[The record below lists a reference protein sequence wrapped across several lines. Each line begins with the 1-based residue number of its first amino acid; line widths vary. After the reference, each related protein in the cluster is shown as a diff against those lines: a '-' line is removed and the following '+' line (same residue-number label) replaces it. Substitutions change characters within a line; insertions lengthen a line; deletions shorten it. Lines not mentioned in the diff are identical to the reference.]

1 MQESWSLFVW
11 QTATAHWGCE
21 RTVYRSRLA
30 TAGPTTPLYHQIVL
44 DRTYKKTPS
53 PSTAIHPTSPSV
65 ILN

>member
-11 QTATAHWGCE
+11 QTATAQHGCE